1 MVELR
6 CFLSEDF
13 LSVVILAVEVGIGRK
28 LSSKEGKASY
38 YILQTREEVR
48 KL

>member
-1 MVELR
+1 MKELR
-6 CFLSEDF
+6 CFLSKDF
-13 LSVVILAVEVGIGRK
+13 LSVVVLAVKVDVGRK